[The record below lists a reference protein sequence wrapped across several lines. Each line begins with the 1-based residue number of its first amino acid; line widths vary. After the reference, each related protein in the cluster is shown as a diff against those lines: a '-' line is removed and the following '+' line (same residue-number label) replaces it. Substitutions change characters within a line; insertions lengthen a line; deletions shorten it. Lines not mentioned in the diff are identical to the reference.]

1 MKEADVLLGKNQF
14 IVYKPFKAGL
24 PNLTRY
30 TKDVWGRKDFI
41 LELAN
46 SELKAEYST
55 SFFGQ
60 IWIVLNPL
68 MLAGI
73 YYMLILLL
81 SPSSTRGPEYFVHLL
96 SGLFAFQFFTL
107 AVSGSASSLIR
118 LTGLISN
125 LAFPRLVLPIS
136 SIFSAY
142 KRFLPMML
150 VYTIFHLVYRQPI
163 SPATLLFLPAFV
175 ILFFFATGMGFLLAT
190 LQVYFRDTRTFLPY
204 ILRVWLY
211 ISPVLYVYKSI
222 EGSRFSFLQWANP
235 LFSIFSAWSSALTA
249 GQSVDGKT
257 WAIASTWAIATF
269 LLGTFVFLTR
279 ERDFS
284 VRL

>member
-1 MKEADVLLGKNQF
+1 MRDAGSPLGKNQF
-14 IVYKPFKAGL
+14 VVHRPFKAGL
-24 PNLTRY
+24 PNLPRY
-30 TKDVWGRKDFI
+30 TKEIWARKDFI
-41 LELAN
+41 LELAR

-60 IWIVLNPL
+60 VWIVLNPL

-73 YYMLILLL
+73 YYMLVILL
-81 SPSSTRGPEYFVHLL
+81 SPSSSRGPEFFVHLL
-96 SGLFAFQFFTL
+96 AGLFAFQFFTL

-136 SIFSAY
+136 SVFSAL

-150 VYTIFHLVYRQPI
+150 VYAIFHLAYWQPVT
-163 SPATLLFLPAFV
+163 PLTLLCIPAFV
-175 ILFFFATGMGFLLAT
+175 LLFAFTTGMGFILAT

-204 ILRVWLY
+204 VLRIWLY
-211 ISPVLYVYKSI
+211 VTPVLYFATSI

-235 LFSIFSAWSSALTA
+235 MFSIISAWSTALTK
-249 GQSVDGKT
+249 GQSVSDTT
-257 WAIASTWAIATF
+257 WLVAVVWALGTF
-269 LLGTFVFLTR
+269 LLGTYVFLTR